1 MYLVSNIH
9 MLITIVKLKLDLFKG
24 GEVLHSTMWCV
35 YSFKII
41 YFSINFC
48 CILTNF
54 PFLQKFEYCIK
65 EYLINIKWFCG
76 VAVVLGEIFKI
87 SGY

>member
-35 YSFKII
+35 NSFKII
-41 YFSINFC
+41 YFPSIS
-48 CILTNF
+48 
-54 PFLQKFEYCIK
+54 
-65 EYLINIKWFCG
+65 
-76 VAVVLGEIFKI
+76 VVF
-87 SGY
+87 